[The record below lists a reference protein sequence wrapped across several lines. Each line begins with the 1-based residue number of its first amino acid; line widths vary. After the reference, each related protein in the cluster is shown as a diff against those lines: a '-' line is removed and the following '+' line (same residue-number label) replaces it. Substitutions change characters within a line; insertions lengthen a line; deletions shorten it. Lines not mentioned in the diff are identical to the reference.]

1 MECKRKKKIT
11 LGTKEWA
18 SSNVNLISGC
28 SHNCRYCYARK
39 MAIRFKRKTEESW
52 KHMELNDE
60 KLAINFKKRKGRVMF
75 PTSHD
80 ITPEFKEE
88 CFLVLKKLLDA
99 NNSVLI
105 TSKPHYNVI
114 KELCEQFEIYKNLI
128 QFRFTITSLNNKLLQ
143 FWEPG
148 APSFQERLCSL
159 KFANSMKYKTSVSI
173 EPFLD
178 KTPLQ
183 LVKKI
188 YPYISETIW
197 IGKMN
202 YLKRNYNSIEEM
214 DNYNEIRENFSSQNI
229 QRIIS
234 QLKRFKKI
242 RYKDSI
248 KKLDLEIPSIQA
260 PPMKITY

>member
-1 MECKRKKKIT
+1 MECKRKKIT

-28 SHNCRYCYARK
+28 SHDCRYCYARK
-39 MAIRFKRKTEESW
+39 MAIRFKRKTEKTW
-52 KHMELNDE
+52 KIMELNKE
-60 KLAINFKKRKGRVMF
+60 KLFRNFKKRKGRVMF

-99 NNSVLI
+99 GNSVLI
-105 TSKPHYNVI
+105 TSKPHFDLI
-114 KELCEQFEIYKNLI
+114 KELCESFEKYKILI
-128 QFRFTITSLNNKLLQ
+128 QFRFTITSLNNKTLK

-148 APSFQERLCSL
+148 APSFEERLQAL

-178 KTPLQ
+178 KDPIPLI
-183 LVKKI
+183 KKL
-188 YPYISETIW
+188 YSYVSETIW

-202 YLKRNYNSIEEM
+202 YLKRNYSSIEEL
-214 DNYNEIRENFSSQNI
+214 DLYNEIRENNNRQNI
-229 QRIIS
+229 QRIIF
-234 QLKRFKKI
+234 QLRGYKKI

-248 KKLDLEIPSIQA
+248 RKLGLEIPSIQA
-260 PPMKITY
+260 PLLKNTR